1 MIGEAGGLSLREGGV
16 GFELEG
22 DHILQGLDVL
32 TNQIAITVSCPVKE
46 EFEDGIPVVQFAKSA
61 RDDGR
66 RKCLL
71 GKGAG
76 EPMDPVED
84 ILVDLGRSLLL
95 LDEFVSLWNRSS
107 ITTHV
112 FGPVVVC
119 CCRSGGKVVVIG
131 SWLILFAIS
140 RCVDAKIFC

>member
-1 MIGEAGGLSLREGGV
+1 VVGEAGGLSLREGGV

-32 TNQIAITVSCPVKE
+32 TNQIAITVSCPVEE

-76 EPMDPVED
+76 EPVNPVED

-95 LDEFVSLWNRSS
+95 LDEFVSLWN
-107 ITTHV
+107 
-112 FGPVVVC
+112 
-119 CCRSGGKVVVIG
+119 
-131 SWLILFAIS
+131 
-140 RCVDAKIFC
+140 